1 METCS
6 ICVEPIDSESC
17 VTIDCGHTFHANCAI
32 QWFRY
37 NHTSCPL
44 CRSDSVESRWNRT
57 TPSQRIA
64 CLKRIKHKM
73 PRNVQKCI
81 SKYEKATKKLREDQ
95 QLLTHFKRDN
105 KIVLREHSKLSSKL
119 RTIRHKK
126 LRLMNELAS
135 IHIPNAPHL
144 RPRPSED
151 PVSDVSDSESS
162 DYDGGHVVIEL

>member
-6 ICVEPIDSESC
+6 ICVEPIYSER
-17 VTIDCGHTFHANCAI
+17 VRLDCGHTFHSSCAI

-64 CLKRIKHKM
+64 CLKRMKHKM
-73 PRNVQKCI
+73 PHNVQKYI
-81 SKYEKATKKLREDQ
+81 SKYDKVTKNLQKEQ
-95 QLLTHFKRDN
+95 QLLTHFKRDH
-105 KIVLREHSKLSSKL
+105 KIVLREYSKLSS
-119 RTIRHKK
+119 RVRIGRHKK
-126 LRLMNELAS
+126 THLMNELAS

-144 RPRPSED
+144 HRPNED
-151 PVSDVSDSESS
+151 SALDSESS
-162 DYDGGHVVIEL
+162 DYESDHVEL

>member
-6 ICVEPIDSESC
+6 ICIEPIDPGSC
-17 VTIDCGHTFHANCAI
+17 VTIDCGHTFHSNCAI

-64 CLKRIKHKM
+64 RLKRVKHVM
-73 PRNVQKCI
+73 SRNVQKCI
-81 SKYEKATKKLREDQ
+81 SKYEKVTKKLRDDQ
-95 QLLTHFKRDN
+95 QLFTHFKREN
-105 KIVLREHSKLSSKL
+105 KIVLRENARLSTKV

-126 LRLMNELAS
+126 VRLMNELAS

-144 RPRPSED
+144 HPRPNED
-151 PVSDVSDSESS
+151 NVSDMADSEFS
-162 DYDGGHVVIEL
+162 DNDGVVIEL